1 MRTIYHLVVQRD
13 RGRNVTPRKDFVPG
27 LERAGVEFAYRRVC
41 QVAVLAL
48 PNVNA
53 DEQPA
58 PSSAH
63 ASTGQETLVL

>member
-1 MRTIYHLVVQRD
+1 M
-13 RGRNVTPRKDFVPG
+13 TPRKDFVPG

-48 PNVNA
+48 PKVNA

-63 ASTGQETLVL
+63 ASTGKETLVL